1 MTRPRHPD
9 VGLLVVTHEHLAR
22 ELVQATRKI
31 VGDVQHLEA
40 VSIGWDYNVDEARK
54 LVESGL
60 RAVKRKGGI
69 LILTDMF
76 GGTPTNISLSFL
88 ERDAVEIV
96 TGVNLPML
104 IKFFNLE
111 PDLSLQE
118 IAARI
123 RDKGRESI
131 HIAMEYLQPEK
142 T

>member
-1 MTRPRHPD
+1 MHPD

-31 VGDVQHLEA
+31 VGEVKFFEP
-40 VSIGWDYNVDEARK
+40 VSIGWDYNVDEARR
-54 LVESGL
+54 LVEEAINKV
-60 RAVKRKGGI
+60 RRRGGT

-88 ERDAVEIV
+88 EEDSIEIV

-111 PDLSLQE
+111 PDLNLRQ
-118 IAARI
+118 IAERI

-131 HIAMEYLQPEK
+131 HIAMEYLQPGQ